1 MTAPTTTP
9 LRGDGIRV
17 HRAEDGGLV
26 IQITSGETSL
36 VDWQVR
42 PLRPG
47 ESVHLG
53 PLAIQLDVTLLVP
66 R

>member
-1 MTAPTTTP
+1 MTAPTTTQ

-26 IQITSGETSL
+26 IQIMSGDVSL

-42 PLRPG
+42 PLGPG

-53 PLAIQLDVTLLVP
+53 PLVIQLDVTLVVP